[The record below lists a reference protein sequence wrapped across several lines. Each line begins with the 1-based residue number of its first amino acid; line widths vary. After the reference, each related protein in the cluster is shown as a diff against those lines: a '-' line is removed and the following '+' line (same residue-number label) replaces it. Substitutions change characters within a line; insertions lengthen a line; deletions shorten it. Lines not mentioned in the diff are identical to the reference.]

1 MGCLVYNRYVVCGWH
16 NRRRGHLER
25 IVTLDTATPESMAQL
40 IEDQYDVEITE
51 SPRYLEAAHQHR
63 HRKLVVGT
71 ERGRYLIKTYKRDL
85 VVLDSLRFQHRLA
98 EHLGNKGLPVA
109 RILPAMNGKRIVE
122 EDDWAIELQE
132 FVPGAP
138 MQVTHKTLATSARTL
153 GTFHKVCRD
162 FPCPDRDA
170 RKWRFSEVPRDMF
183 GHLYDLA
190 RAEGDSAQVDDA
202 CNGIA
207 LFLRDAGQELDTH
220 ARNRFETGLI
230 HGDWHGGNL
239 LFEGEELTAIVDL
252 EFAGDGC
259 YLEDLAY
266 VLSNLCMRTTTDVG
280 RLELRANII
289 LDNYQFSRS
298 LSPWEERALYYAIG
312 VKHVTTVSYQSV
324 QLETG
329 LAGLPASEWMQRLLL
344 QCRWLARRAQKIRWG

>member
-1 MGCLVYNRYVVCGWH
+1 M
-16 NRRRGHLER
+16 
-25 IVTLDTATPESMAQL
+25 TLDTAVSESMARL
-40 IEDQYDVEITE
+40 IEDQYDLEITE
-51 SPRYLEAAHQHR
+51 PPSYVTAAHQRR

-71 ERGRYLIKTYKRDL
+71 DRGRFLIKTYKRDL
-85 VVLDSLRFQHRLA
+85 VVLDSLRFQHRLS
-98 EHLGNKGLPVA
+98 EHLDKNGLPLA
-109 RILPAMNGKRIVE
+109 RILPALNGKRIVE
-122 EDDWAIELQE
+122 QEDWAIELQE
-132 FVPGAP
+132 FVAGGP
-138 MQVTHKTLATSARTL
+138 MQMTHKTLATSARAL

-170 RKWRFSEVPRDMF
+170 RKWRFSEVPRDLF
-183 GHLYDLA
+183 GHLYNLA
-190 RAEGDSAQVDDA
+190 KAEGDHKEMDDA

-220 ARNRFETGLI
+220 SRNRFETGLI

-239 LFEGEELTAIVDL
+239 MFDGEELTAVIDL

-266 VLSNLCMRTTTDVG
+266 ALSNLCMRTTTEND

-312 VKHVTTVSYQSV
+312 VKHIATVSYQSV
-324 QLETG
+324 QMGTG
-329 LAGLPASEWMQRLLL
+329 VAGLSASEWMRRLLL
-344 QCRWLARRAQKIRWG
+344 QSRWLARRAQKIRWG

>member
-1 MGCLVYNRYVVCGWH
+1 
-16 NRRRGHLER
+16 
-25 IVTLDTATPESMAQL
+25 MARL
-40 IEDQYDVEITE
+40 IEDRYDLEITE
-51 SPRYLEAAHQHR
+51 PLRYLEATHQRR
-63 HRKLVVGT
+63 HRKLIVGT
-71 ERGRYLIKTYKRDL
+71 DEGRFLVKTYKRDL
-85 VVLDSLRFQHRLA
+85 VVLDSLRFQHRLS
-98 EHLGNKGLPVA
+98 EHLDKNGLPVA
-109 RILPAMNGKRIVE
+109 KILPAMNGKRIVE
-122 EDDWAIELQE
+122 QDDWAIELQQ
-132 FVPGAP
+132 FVAGGP
-138 MQVTHKTLATSARTL
+138 MRVTHKTLATSGRTL

-162 FPCPDRDA
+162 YPCPDRDA
-170 RKWRFSEVPRDMF
+170 RKWRFSEVPRDLF

-190 RAEGDSAQVDDA
+190 RAEGDRAEMDDA

-207 LFLRDAGQELDTH
+207 LFLRDAKEELDTH

-239 LFEGEELTAIVDL
+239 LFDGEELTAIIDL

-266 VLSNLCMRTTTDVG
+266 ALSNLCMRTSTDID
-280 RLELRANII
+280 RLELRVNII

-312 VKHVTTVSYQSV
+312 VKHLTTVSYQSL

-329 LAGLPASEWMQRLLL
+329 AAGLSASEWMRRLLL